1 MGFRRVSRNEN
12 GMFVDRINDTGR
24 VTSTISYGMGGVSV
38 DPIMYGGFREP
49 ELPPEPV
56 DPPPVDP
63 IAYGQKEG
71 PVPATAPSLT
81 GGYIGDP
88 SEVEDLIRTA
98 GPYQAPTP
106 EPTQMTTGSNVD
118 NQLIQP
124 GVSMVKAID
133 QPEDGDG
140 QPDPTEY
147 GESAYWT
154 DSTTGISYQ
163 FKKERVDRKWRP
175 DTDKIIFDTE
185 EGQQAYDN
193 RKPSF
198 LGLGTYT
205 AKERIALEKELE
217 AGESSYSI
225 RFSDLEK
232 IKLQISDLYNPGG
245 RSFNKS
251 DFHKWLYGG
260 YTFGPTG
267 SPEEAIA
274 IILDNMP
281 GVLSGFDKN
290 NKDDLE
296 KWLTAKNNAVGILA
310 TLVEYTPGH
319 SYSHSISK
327 EQILSQLNAGQSDDP
342 WGILDKTYK
351 LSPFWTERGVS
362 TSVPGTDYAEDA
374 RSDSDFT
381 AGSYSSV
388 PWSPIYQDFLNDKF
402 GAAGS
407 PAVFKYHSDQG
418 LSNDPLQRT
427 AYTQFLTQATEDDPW
442 GGKLEGG
449 HVIGKEPQGGIVF
462 GPQSNIY
469 DQNRYNNFLQ
479 TYVPLTGDSLT
490 GRIGEIIDVVK
501 EVDSD
506 YPGGTWDRYDPV
518 GVDQDYSSE
527 QLQAYRWRHSF
538 FEGPGSVVNQ
548 KALAA
553 LPIMQNTHPT
563 LRNETSKILHR
574 LHNDWLTTPD
584 KDPTV
589 GWLQYV
595 HENDYFGMIPK
606 DKEQAV
612 DTTIGG
618 AQWGK

>member
-1 MGFRRVSRNEN
+1 VGFRRVSRDEN
-12 GMFVDRINDTGR
+12 GMFVDRINDAGR
-24 VTSTISYGMGGVSV
+24 VTSTISYGMGGVYV
-38 DPIMYGGFREP
+38 DPIMYGGFNEP

-56 DPPPVDP
+56 APPPVV
-63 IAYGQKEG
+63 QG
-71 PVPATAPSLT
+71 PVLPGQSVEQPTPLTSPLNLPLTPPVNIPATPADPEEDPEAFAGPGTAPPVSNVPSAVRGWHTPVDDFGLTMDPEMIGT
-81 GGYIGDP
+81 GG
-88 SEVEDLIRTA
+88 E
-98 GPYQAPTP
+98 
-106 EPTQMTTGSNVD
+106 
-118 NQLIQP
+118 
-124 GVSMVKAID
+124 
-133 QPEDGDG
+133 QPE
-140 QPDPTEY
+140 PTEY
-147 GESAYWT
+147 GETSYWT

-163 FKKERVDRKWRP
+163 FKKERVDRKWWP
-175 DTDKIIFDTE
+175 DTDKIVFDTDA
-185 EGQQAYDN
+185 GQQAYDN
-193 RKPSF
+193 RKSLYWGAASPV
-198 LGLGTYT
+198 
-205 AKERIALEKELE
+205 ADLEKVRLERELE

-232 IKLQISDLYNPGG
+232 IKSEIVQIYYPGG
-245 RSFNKS
+245 TDFHRS
-251 DFHKWLYGG
+251 DFMKWFL
-260 YTFGPTG
+260 G
-267 SPEEAIA
+267 SYAADIHAPSGEGHLEEALG

-296 KWLTAKNNAVGILA
+296 KWLTAKDNALGVLA
-310 TLVEYTPGH
+310 TIVGR
-319 SYSHSISK
+319 SK
-327 EQILSQLNAGQSDDP
+327 EFLRQNLPTDKP
-342 WGILDKTYK
+342 WAVLDKTYK
-351 LSPFWTERGVS
+351 LSPFWTKEVVS
-362 TSVPGTDYAEDA
+362 TSFPPDLAEDP
-374 RSDSDFT
+374 RPDSDFT
-381 AGSYSSV
+381 PSSYSSV

-427 AYTQFLTQATEDDPW
+427 TYTQFLTQATEDDPW

-449 HVIGKEPQGGIVF
+449 HVIGAEPQGGIVF

-490 GRIGEIIDVVK
+490 GRIGEIIDVVRQ
-501 EVDSD
+501 VDSD
-506 YPGGTWDRYDPV
+506 KPGGTWDRYDPV

-538 FEGPGSVVNQ
+538 FEGPRSVVNQ

-589 GWLQYV
+589 SWLEYV
-595 HENDYFGMIPK
+595 HENDYFGMIPTNT
-606 DKEQAV
+606 Q
-612 DTTIGG
+612 IGSG
-618 AQWGK
+618 LSPGG